1 MASSRNN
8 SGYPNE
14 VKERM
19 AVKKPSAAQ
28 IAARAKFL
36 AMVKGK
42 AGKKTAAPAPKGKR
56 SVAKGAR
63 K

>member
-1 MASSRNN
+1 
-8 SGYPNE
+8 
-14 VKERM
+14 M